1 MIVQIF
7 AIYDTKA
14 ESYLQPFFSQT
25 RGAAIRAFTD
35 SVNDTTGESQFA
47 KHPEDYTL
55 FHLGHYDDQTSVI
68 TQNSTPQSL
77 GVAIEFKKTYPTP
90 ATAG

>member
-1 MIVQIF
+1 MLVQIF
-7 AIYDTKA
+7 AIYDSKA

-25 RGAAIRAFTD
+25 RGSAIRAFTD

-55 FHLGHYDDQTSVI
+55 FHLGEFDDQNAKLTE
-68 TQNSTPQSL
+68 NATPISL
-77 GVAIEFKKTYPTP
+77 GVAIEFKKTYSSPV
-90 ATAG
+90 TAG